1 MRNTDQRGLRIRR
14 LEENEEQNQ
23 AKQRNLL
30 LNRERAKP
38 ILPWS
43 QSNASNLLYS
53 KRKENWKKLIGKIKN
68 LYLLSSV
75 LSECKKRESNL
86 NF

>member
-1 MRNTDQRGLRIRR
+1 MGAICFT
-14 LEENEEQNQ
+14 
-23 AKQRNLL
+23 AK
-30 LNRERAKP
+30 EKK
-38 ILPWS
+38 IC
-43 QSNASNLLYS
+43 
-53 KRKENWKKLIGKIKN
+53 KKLIGKIKN